1 MGLTALFGGD
11 RIDLVPSVPV
21 MICLPGK
28 RNKVDWDRT
37 CFLGGWDSPSR
48 HLLHAVLAGMAEILA
63 DIIG

>member
-1 MGLTALFGGD
+1 MGFTALFGGD
-11 RIDLVPSVPV
+11 GSDLVPPVPL
-21 MICLPGK
+21 MICLPRK

-48 HLLHAVLAGMAEILA
+48 HPLHPDLAGMAEILA